1 MPDSNNPHPEFNPKH
16 RIVGAIVLVV
26 LAIIFVPVVLNEKQL
41 TTQDAGNGITL
52 SEKDTRVYV
61 SKAEDIRRAQNNKN
75 QNNKSNSVKDSPVA
89 KKGSPHSNK
98 ETQTPVKSSVPSVV
112 KTTESKK
119 PGTSPPGIKKAN
131 KKKSS
136 TKESKKAKTLTRG
149 WVVQIGTFSD
159 PDNAKKVR
167 ATLVRKGYHV
177 RMEKVRLPKGD
188 ATRVRVGPY
197 SDRGKAITTLSRISR
212 DVGLQGVVLRYP

>member
-1 MPDSNNPHPEFNPKH
+1 MPETNNPRPEFNPKH

-26 LAIIFVPVVLNEKQL
+26 LAIIFVPVILNEKQL
-41 TTQDAGNGITL
+41 TTQDVGNGITL
-52 SEKDTRVYV
+52 SEKDTKVYV
-61 SKAEDIRRAQNNKN
+61 SKAEDIRRAQNK
-75 QNNKSNSVKDSPVA
+75 KDKSVKKIHARD
-89 KKGSPHSNK
+89 KTNLQSNK
-98 ETQTPVKSSVPSVV
+98 KVVDKDVKLPITTSLPSVN
-112 KTTESKK
+112 KKPESKK
-119 PGTSPPGIKKAN
+119 PDTPAPRIKTADKT
-131 KKKSS
+131 KSS
-136 TKESKKAKTLTRG
+136 PKEPKTDKTLTRG

-159 PDNAKKVR
+159 PANAKKVR

-188 ATRVRVGPY
+188 ATRVRVGPF